1 MSGGWPSQTKK
12 RGVVRAGARLL
23 SSGDYTARV
32 FCPKGLAL
40 TVWGPQAPL
49 QRNEVSRRLSLQKW
63 KMGVWVGAQ
72 RRPSTGPET
81 GLKRQPQERQL
92 SAAVFGGTRDRLP
105 PARGAVYLARGSVTR
120 RAETR
125 HPELPGSAGLGE
137 RSEVEPG
144 PAQPDAPKNRYRGH
158 GGRKVFVC
166 ERPCEICQR
175 PGGAG
180 DGTRLPSPG
189 VLLIPHFSANCGT
202 KSGLWRLLRIA
213 SRRIGG

>member
-144 PAQPDAPKNRYRGH
+144 PAQPDAQKIGIEGMEEERSSSARGPA
-158 GGRKVFVC
+158 RSVKDPAA
-166 ERPCEICQR
+166 R
-175 PGGAG
+175 A
-180 DGTRLPSPG
+180 T
-189 VLLIPHFSANCGT
+189 VLGCH
-202 KSGLWRLLRIA
+202 LLA
-213 SRRIGG
+213 FF